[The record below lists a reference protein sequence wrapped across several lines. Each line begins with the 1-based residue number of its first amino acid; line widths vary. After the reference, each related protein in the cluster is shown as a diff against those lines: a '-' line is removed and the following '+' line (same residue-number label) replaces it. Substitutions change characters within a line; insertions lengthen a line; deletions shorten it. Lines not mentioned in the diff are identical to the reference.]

1 MAEYYAQNG
10 NFTEA
15 GKMVDKVRSARGLIS
30 SSSNFSSMEDFRRKL
45 LKEMRKEFVG
55 EGQLYFQYKR
65 FNDKSL
71 SDNVKFV
78 FDLPENEDI

>member
-1 MAEYYAQNG
+1 
-10 NFTEA
+10 
-15 GKMVDKVRSARGLIS
+15 
-30 SSSNFSSMEDFRRKL
+30 MEDFRRKL